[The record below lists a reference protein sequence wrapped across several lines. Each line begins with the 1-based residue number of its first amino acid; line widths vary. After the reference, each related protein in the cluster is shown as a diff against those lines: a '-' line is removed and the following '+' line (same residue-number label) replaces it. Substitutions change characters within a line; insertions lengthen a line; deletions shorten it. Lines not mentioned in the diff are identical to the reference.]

1 MHLVSQQRDE
11 TFGLP
16 LQVQVHVE
24 KLPVERLVDL
34 LLPLHPAGLL
44 HGTLHA
50 LPVQVAGQVAQ
61 ENPHVLGAVQGDA
74 ELAKESRG
82 GAEEEKHRAEAKRE
96 KKQGYGG
103 VEGRGA
109 GVNDRRQ

>member
-1 MHLVSQQRDE
+1 MYLVGQQRDE

-24 KLPVERLVDL
+24 QLPVERLVDL

-44 HGTLHA
+44 HGPLHA

-82 GAEEEKHRAEAKRE
+82 GAKEEKHGAEA
-96 KKQGYGG
+96 
-103 VEGRGA
+103 GRGGKRSGA
-109 GVNDRRQ
+109 MEEWRDGAPV